1 MKIWIVFNNV
11 HSFRLLRSFIIF
23 IIFLIGTSPVW
34 AQWENATIEPITN
47 TQVRKET
54 VTQSLDLDSNDHAHL
69 VWKQM
74 QENNSWHIYYS
85 TNSPTGVWLPPQEV
99 GDSTQS
105 SSSPALAFSSI
116 SFQPFIVFEQESEIY
131 FAYQSESIWQRQQVT
146 YNAQLD
152 CSPTIAVDN
161 LGNIHLAWITDD
173 LDTGEYK
180 IAYAFG
186 DTTNWD
192 IQTLVGSNLGP
203 YGTGASPYIAVSSQG
218 ITHIVYRGGTYG
230 DYHIH
235 HTWNDSY
242 GGSNWSYEIIVS
254 GNINDFSS
262 VLVIEDD
269 SDLHL
274 AVSGNDGWGFPGRV
288 YYLYQPDGQ
297 IWEPYELS
305 SLTYSAVNPSIALD
319 ANGNPHIIW
328 METSG
333 NFYTGNIFYSHK
345 EESGNWQVS
354 SVISGDY
361 FYPSFKVDNQGFGHI
376 GCNTG
381 GNTGNYDIYHI
392 QSGESLTPSE
402 VFPLYEQGL
411 HSCYLSQNYPNPFN
425 CHTTINYH
433 IPVIAMV
440 TIKVYNILGEEVA
453 VLVEQFHSPGSY
465 QTKLDIKDLVSG
477 IYFYRI
483 QAGAFTQT
491 KKCLIL
497 K

>member
-1 MKIWIVFNNV
+1 
-11 HSFRLLRSFIIF
+11 
-23 IIFLIGTSPVW
+23 
-34 AQWENATIEPITN
+34 
-47 TQVRKET
+47 
-54 VTQSLDLDSNDHAHL
+54 
-69 VWKQM
+69 
-74 QENNSWHIYYS
+74 
-85 TNSPTGVWLPPQEV
+85 
-99 GDSTQS
+99 
-105 SSSPALAFSSI
+105 
-116 SFQPFIVFEQESEIY
+116 
-131 FAYQSESIWQRQQVT
+131 
-146 YNAQLD
+146 LD

-161 LGNIHLAWITDD
+161 LGNIHLAWITNDPY
-173 LDTGEYK
+173 TGEYK

-218 ITHIVYRGGTYG
+218 IAHIVYRGGTYG

-235 HTWNDSY
+235 HTWNDSS

-381 GNTGNYDIYHI
+381 GNTGIYDIYHI